1 MSGSWQPLLIAL
13 PAEREE
19 VFMNYCEI
27 KYCDIANGE
36 GVRTTLFV
44 SGCTNHCEE
53 CFQPQTWDFGYGQ
66 PFTTEVEDA
75 IIASLKPYYVNGLTL
90 LGGEPFEP
98 KNQRVLL
105 PFLRRVR
112 EECPDKTIWCFSGF
126 TLDGELWKEGSYP
139 RCEVTDEMLS
149 LLDVLVDGR
158 YVKALKD
165 ISLRFRGSSNQR
177 IIDMPATLQSGEIVL
192 WDR

>member
-1 MSGSWQPLLIAL
+1 
-13 PAEREE
+13 
-19 VFMNYCEI
+19 MNFSEI

-44 SGCTNHCEE
+44 SGCRLHCPG
-53 CFQPQTWDFGYGQ
+53 CFNQEAQDFAAGEA
-66 PFTTEVEDA
+66 FTQEVEER
-75 IIASLKPYYVNGLTL
+75 ILESLEPGYIDGLTL

-98 KNQRVLL
+98 KNQRALL

-112 EECPDKTIWCFSGF
+112 RELPQKTIWSFTGF
-126 TLDGELWKEGSYP
+126 TWEELHAPTAYP
-139 RCEVTDEMLS
+139 RCEVTDELLS

-158 YVKALKD
+158 YVDALHD

-177 IIDMPATLQSGEIVL
+177 IIDVPKTLLSGTLTL
-192 WDR
+192 WDERANI

>member
-1 MSGSWQPLLIAL
+1 
-13 PAEREE
+13 
-19 VFMNYCEI
+19 MNYCEI

-66 PFTTEVEDA
+66 PFTPEVEEA
-75 IIASLKPYYVNGLTL
+75 ILASLKPYYVNGLTL

-98 KNQRVLL
+98 KNQRALI

-112 EECPDKTIWCFSGF
+112 EELPNKTIWCFSGF
-126 TLDGELWKEGSYP
+126 TLDGELWQDGSYP
-139 RCEVTDEMLS
+139 RCEVTDDMLA

-158 YVKALKD
+158 YVKELKD

-177 IIDMPATLQSGEIVL
+177 IIDMPATLQSGKIVL